1 MSKAIHM
8 QDQVKNRIE
17 IIMHDNESWS
27 LDDIAQTAVS
37 VVLVMVFL
45 TIGIVW

>member
-1 MSKAIHM
+1 MNHSIHM
-8 QDQVKNRIE
+8 QDQVKNRIN
-17 IIMHDNESWS
+17 IIMRDEENWS

-45 TIGIVW
+45 TVGIVW